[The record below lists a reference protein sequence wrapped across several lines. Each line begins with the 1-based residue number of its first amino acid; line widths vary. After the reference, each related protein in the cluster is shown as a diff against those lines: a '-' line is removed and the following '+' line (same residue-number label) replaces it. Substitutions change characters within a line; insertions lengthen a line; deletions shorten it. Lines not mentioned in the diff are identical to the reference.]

1 MVVRNQQLVILGGG
15 PAGAISA
22 ILARQDDINV
32 TLIAPA
38 RCPPRLEGLS
48 PRLHQWLDRQKLLKG
63 FSGIT
68 GPLSRQVDWSGI
80 SESNLEFVVERAA
93 LDAHLQAHAEAMG
106 ATRLTTYARIE
117 GHQVVLDGGARLHP
131 DGIID
136 ARGRAARRTAPG
148 GWPATLALCGWLHAR
163 VPPSPGIR
171 ITALPQGWLWR
182 VALADGRIW
191 AQFVTDA
198 ASPAPNPDPA
208 PARLLAAVALAE
220 PDLRDLA
227 LSGDL
232 TAREAAPRLP
242 MPMSRAD
249 LRCLPV
255 GDALAAMDP
264 LSGHGQ
270 FWAVSSALAVA
281 AVRRTLAADPDRADL
296 CRRFLDQRAAETALR
311 MARIGRDFLRHEGR
325 FANAPFWAARR
336 DLPDTLPAHPAAPDF
351 RIASAPLIEQ
361 GLIVQAEVLITPRS
375 PGGVGWFGRIPAAR
389 AYRLSLHGDAA
400 LHHSY
405 GPAAPALIAALQAEA
420 VAPA

>member
-1 MVVRNQQLVILGGG
+1 MRDQQLVILGGG
-15 PAGAISA
+15 PAGAVSA
-22 ILARQDDINV
+22 ILARQDGINV

-80 SESNLEFVVERAA
+80 SESNREFVVERAA

-106 ATRLTTYARIE
+106 ATRLTTTARID
-117 GHQVVLDGGARLHP
+117 GHHVVLDGGTRLHP

-136 ARGRAARRTAPG
+136 ARGRAAARRPVPG
-148 GWPATLALCGWLHAR
+148 GWPATLALCGWLRVR

-171 ITALPQGWLWR
+171 ISALPQGWLWR

-191 AQFVTDA
+191 AQFMTDA
-198 ASPAPNPDPA
+198 ASPDPA
-208 PARLLAAVALAE
+208 PARLLAAVAQAE

-242 MPMSRAD
+242 APTAD

-281 AVRRTLAADPDRADL
+281 AVRRTLAAAPDSADL
-296 CRRFLDQRAAETALR
+296 CRRFLDHRAGETALR

-325 FANAPFWAARR
+325 FATAPFWASRR
-336 DLPDTLPAHPAAPDF
+336 DLPDALPAHPAAPGF
-351 RIASAPLIEQ
+351 RIATTPLIEQ
-361 GLIVQAEVLITPRS
+361 GLIVEAEVLITPRS

-389 AYRLSLHGDAA
+389 AYRQSLQGEAA
-400 LHHSY
+400 LRHHY

-420 VAPA
+420 VASP